1 MLQFTISLQPP
12 TEVIIEK
19 LIDIGVME
27 QTITDYMI
35 RVMQIESGDIF
46 EVEKQANKYF
56 LISGL
61 SPQEKQQFKSS
72 AQPRLVTADRIR
84 TFAIFGKDF
93 QATQADFRKF
103 TF

>member
-1 MLQFTISLQPP
+1 MPSGIGGLGLAGDILSMIGEMKGQRMLQFTISLQPP

-61 SPQEKQQFKSS
+61 SPQENSS
-72 AQPRLVTADRIR
+72 SRAQHSLA
-84 TFAIFGKDF
+84 
-93 QATQADFRKF
+93 
-103 TF
+103 